1 MITSPPKDLIENPTK
16 SLLEHPT
23 EALLDY
29 MDYMAPVDPKG
40 RYFHFDELKHRL
52 PKKLD
57 SSLVW
62 SLLKEAREKQKHTL
76 YFIGDYED
84 FSLPSFYLTPTIQ
97 KAISETDRNTTT
109 AALEWMCNKIGEQ
122 KHLDYLLND
131 LIEDEAISS
140 SQLEG
145 AATTTKVAKD
155 MLKRAR
161 KPRSI
166 DEKMILGN
174 FRMMKFAWEH
184 RNKNLSV
191 EFIEELHQIG
201 VEGIEDDKYKPG
213 VIRTS
218 DDVVVENNDGEVVH
232 TPPKAEYLNERLET
246 LIQWVNQSH
255 HNAESSD
262 YIHPLVKAIT
272 LHFRIGYEHPF
283 HDGNGRVAR
292 ALFYWYMFKNEFAAF
307 RYIAISLLL
316 KEAPVQ
322 YGKSYLYTETDDM
335 DLTYFIDHQCRIII
349 RAINKFKASYKE
361 SVEQTEVFNKW
372 LWDSGLYRQLTD
384 KQQTVFQVAK
394 SQKAVSFTI
403 NNVKDNLG
411 CSYNT
416 AATVL
421 NGLVELQL
429 FKKVKDGREWV
440 YKMID
445 QKELVK
451 SWQADT
457 KQFKD

>member
-1 MITSPPKDLIENPTK
+1 M
-16 SLLEHPT
+16 
-23 EALLDY
+23 
-29 MDYMAPVDPKG
+29 DPKG
-40 RYFHFDELKHRL
+40 RYFHFDEIKHRL

-57 SSLVW
+57 ALLVW
-62 SLLKEAREKQKHTL
+62 SLIKDARKSQRQTA
-76 YFIGDYED
+76 FFDGSVVVP
-84 FSLPSFYLTPTIQ
+84 SLYLTPTIH

-109 AALEWMCNKIGEQ
+109 AALEWMCDKIGEQ

-161 KPRSI
+161 KPRSL

-174 FRMMKFAWEH
+174 FNMMKFAWEH
-184 RNKNLSV
+184 RSKNLSV

-201 VEGIEDDKYKPG
+201 VEGIEDDKYRPG

-218 DDVVVENNDGEVVH
+218 DDVVVESNDGEVVH
-232 TPPKAEYLNERLET
+232 TPPKAEFLSSRLDM
-246 LIQWVNQSH
+246 LVRWVNQSH
-255 HNAESSD
+255 HDAESSG

-322 YGKSYLYTETDDM
+322 YGKSYLYTDTDEM
-335 DLTYFIDHQCRIII
+335 DLTYFVDYQCRIII
-349 RAINKFKASYKE
+349 RAINRFKASYAE
-361 SVEQTEVFNKW
+361 TVQALDMFDKW
-372 LWDSGLYRQLTD
+372 LLDSGLYRQLSD
-384 KQQTVFQVAK
+384 KQKTVFQVAK
-394 SQKAVSFTI
+394 NRKAVTFTI
-403 NNVKDNLG
+403 NHVKENLG

-421 NGLVELQL
+421 NGLVELTL
-429 FKKVKDGREWV
+429 FEKVKDGREWV

-445 QKELVK
+445 QQELIN
-451 SWQADT
+451 S
-457 KQFKD
+457 

>member
-1 MITSPPKDLIENPTK
+1 MIVFPPKKLIGNPTLK
-16 SLLEHPT
+16 AFECGGELAAKYFEF
-23 EALLDY
+23 Y
-29 MDYMAPVDPKG
+29 RPVDTKG

-57 SSLVW
+57 ALLVW
-62 SLLKEAREKQKHTL
+62 SFIKEARNNQRQTVFFNGSVV
-76 YFIGDYED
+76 YP
-84 FSLPSFYLTPTIQ
+84 SLYLTPTIH

-131 LIEDEAISS
+131 LVEDEAISS

-155 MLKRAR
+155 MLRRAR
-161 KPRSI
+161 TPRSI

-174 FRMMKFAWEH
+174 FNMMKFAWGNRH
-184 RNKNLSV
+184 KDLSI
-191 EFIEELHQIG
+191 ELIEELHQIG
-201 VEGIEDDKYKPG
+201 VEGIDDGKYKPG
-213 VIRTS
+213 VIRTT

-232 TPPKAEYLNERLET
+232 TPPKADDLET
-246 LIQWVNQSH
+246 RLNMLVEWVNESH
-255 HNAESSD
+255 HDAEGSD

-322 YGKSYLYTETDDM
+322 YGKSYLYTETDEM
-335 DLTYFIDHQCRIII
+335 DLTYFVDYQCRIII
-349 RAINKFKASYKE
+349 RAINKFKESYTE
-361 SVEQTEVFNKW
+361 SVQELEAFNRW
-372 LWDSGLYRQLTD
+372 LLDSGLYRKLTD
-384 KQQTVFQVAK
+384 KQQTVLQVAK
-394 SQKAVSFTI
+394 NGLAKIFTI

-421 NGLVELQL
+421 NGLVELKL
-429 FKKVKDGREWV
+429 FEKVKDGREWV
-440 YKMID
+440 YKMIN
-445 QKELVK
+445 QKDLVS
-451 SWQADT
+451 SWQPSKKRPA
-457 KQFKD
+457 

>member
-1 MITSPPKDLIENPTK
+1 MISYPPKELIENPITK
-16 SLLEHPT
+16 IYQNGVLVLPYLE
-23 EALLDY
+23 Y
-29 MDYMAPVDPKG
+29 NAPVDSKG

-62 SLLKEAREKQKHTL
+62 SLMKEARKRQSQDLYGSFLGKHLVPATL
-76 YFIGDYED
+76 YM
-84 FSLPSFYLTPTIQ
+84 TPIIQ

-131 LIEDEAISS
+131 LVEDEAISS

-174 FRMMKFAWEH
+174 FNMMKFAWGNRH
-184 RNKNLSV
+184 KDLTV
-191 EFIEELHQIG
+191 ELIEELHKVG
-201 VEGIEDDKYKPG
+201 VEGIEDGKYKPG
-213 VIRTS
+213 VIRTT

-232 TPPKAEYLNERLET
+232 TPPKAHNLNNRLNM
-246 LIQWVNQSH
+246 LVKWVNESH
-255 HNAESSD
+255 HDAESAD

-322 YGKSYLYTETDDM
+322 YGKSYLYTETDEM
-335 DLTYFIDHQCRIII
+335 DLTYFVDYQCRIII

-372 LWDSGLYRQLTD
+372 LWDSGLYRKLTD

-421 NGLVELQL
+421 NGLVELKL
-429 FKKVKDGREWV
+429 FEKVKDGREWV

-451 SWQADT
+451 SWKPA
-457 KQFKD
+457 KKRPA

>member
-1 MITSPPKDLIENPTK
+1 MIASPPKELIKNPTQYLA
-16 SLLEHPT
+16 SQSAEMFADHM
-23 EALLDY
+23 EY
-29 MDYMAPVDPKG
+29 MNPVDSKG

-52 PKKLD
+52 PKKID
-57 SSLVW
+57 PSVVW
-62 SLLKEAREKQKHTL
+62 SLMKEARNKQKHVL
-76 YFIGDYED
+76 YFIGKDED
-84 FSLPSFYLTPTIQ
+84 FSFPSFCLTPTIQ

-109 AALEWMCNKIGEQ
+109 AALEWMCNKIGEH

-155 MLKRAR
+155 MLKRSR
-161 KPRSI
+161 KPRSL

-184 RNKNLSV
+184 RNKDLSL

-201 VEGIEDDKYKPG
+201 VEGIEDEKYKPG
-213 VIRTS
+213 VIRTT

-232 TPPKAEYLNERLET
+232 TPPKAEHLNTRLNA
-246 LIQWVNQSH
+246 LVKWVNEDH
-255 HNAESSD
+255 HNAESAD

-322 YGKSYLYTETDDM
+322 YGKSYLYTETDGM
-335 DLTYFIDHQCRIII
+335 DLTYFIDYQCRIII

-361 SVEQTEVFNKW
+361 SVEQMETFNRW
-372 LWDSGLYRQLTD
+372 LWDSGLYRKLTD

-394 SQKAVSFTI
+394 SERAVSFTI

-416 AATVL
+416 AATTL
-421 NGLVELQL
+421 NGLVELAL
-429 FKKVKDGREWV
+429 FKKEKDGREWV

-451 SWQADT
+451 SWKAVS
-457 KQFKD
+457 K

>member
-1 MITSPPKDLIENPTK
+1 MITSPPKDLIENPITK
-16 SLLEHPT
+16 VYNNGVLVVGYTSYLSSI
-23 EALLDY
+23 D
-29 MDYMAPVDPKG
+29 VKG
-40 RYFHFDELKHRL
+40 RYLHFDELKHRL
-52 PKKLD
+52 PKQLNPT
-57 SSLVW
+57 LVW
-62 SLLKEAREKQKHTL
+62 SLLKEARQRQSQDVYDSFLGKRLVPATL
-76 YFIGDYED
+76 FM
-84 FSLPSFYLTPTIQ
+84 TPTIQ

-161 KPRSI
+161 KPRSL

-184 RNKNLSV
+184 RNKALSV

-213 VIRTS
+213 VIRTT
-218 DDVVVENNDGEVVH
+218 DDVMVENNDHEVVH
-232 TPPKAEYLNERLET
+232 TPPKAHNLNNRLDM
-246 LIQWVNQSH
+246 LVKWVNQSH
-255 HNAESSD
+255 HDAESSG

-322 YGKSYLYTETDDM
+322 YGKSYLYTETDEM
-335 DLTYFIDHQCRIII
+335 DLTYFVDHQCRIII

-394 SQKAVSFTI
+394 SEKAVSFTI

>member
-1 MITSPPKDLIENPTK
+1 MIALPPKKLIDNPVRYVFQTV
-16 SLLEHPT
+16 
-23 EALLDY
+23 EAEAEAELAFDY
-29 MDYMAPVDPKG
+29 LSYSSAVDSKG

-52 PKKLD
+52 PKKMD
-57 SSLVW
+57 VTLVW
-62 SLLKEAREKQKHTL
+62 SLIKEARVKQKLPL
-76 YFIGDYED
+76 Y
-84 FSLPSFYLTPTIQ
+84 FSLPSFCLTPTIQ
-97 KAISETDRNTTT
+97 KSISEVDRNTTT
-109 AALEWMCNKIGEQ
+109 AALEWMCNKIGER
-122 KHLDYLLND
+122 KHLEYLLND
-131 LIEDEAISS
+131 LVEDEAISS

-155 MLKRAR
+155 MLKRSR
-161 KPRSI
+161 KPRNP

-184 RNKNLSV
+184 KNKDLSV
-191 EFIEELHQIG
+191 ELIEELHLVG
-201 VEGIEDDKYKPG
+201 VEGIDDEKYKPG
-213 VIRTS
+213 IIRLS

-232 TPPKAEYLNERLET
+232 TPPKADQLNTRLNELVK
-246 LIQWVNQSH
+246 WVNDSH
-255 HNAESSD
+255 HDAESSK
-262 YIHPLVKAIT
+262 YIHPLIKAIT

-335 DLTYFIDHQCRIII
+335 DLTYFIDYQCRIII
-349 RAINKFKASYKE
+349 RAINKFKTSYKE
-361 SVEQTEVFNKW
+361 SVEQMETFNKW
-372 LWDSGLYRQLTD
+372 LWDSGLYRKLTD

-394 SQKAVSFTI
+394 SERAVSFTI

-416 AATVL
+416 AATTL
-421 NGLVELQL
+421 NGLVEPR
-429 FKKVKDGREWV
+429 VV
-440 YKMID
+440 
-445 QKELVK
+445 
-451 SWQADT
+451 
-457 KQFKD
+457 

>member
-1 MITSPPKDLIENPTK
+1 MISYPPKELIENPITK
-16 SLLEHPT
+16 IYQNGVLVLPYLE
-23 EALLDY
+23 Y
-29 MDYMAPVDPKG
+29 NAPVDSKG
-40 RYFHFDELKHRL
+40 RYFHFDEIKHRL
-52 PKKLD
+52 SKQLN
-57 SSLVW
+57 STLVW
-62 SLLKEAREKQKHTL
+62 SLMKEARKRQSQDLYGSFLGKHLVPATL
-76 YFIGDYED
+76 YMSPI
-84 FSLPSFYLTPTIQ
+84 IQ

-131 LIEDEAISS
+131 LVEDEAISS

-174 FRMMKFAWEH
+174 FNMMKFAWGNRH
-184 RNKNLSV
+184 KDLTV
-191 EFIEELHQIG
+191 ELIEELHKVG
-201 VEGIEDDKYKPG
+201 VEGIEDGKYKPG
-213 VIRTS
+213 VIRTT

-232 TPPKAEYLNERLET
+232 TPPKAHNLNNRLNM
-246 LIQWVNQSH
+246 LVKWVNESH
-255 HNAESSD
+255 HDAESAD

-322 YGKSYLYTETDDM
+322 YGKSYLYTETDEM
-335 DLTYFIDHQCRIII
+335 DLTYFVDYQCRIII
-349 RAINKFKASYKE
+349 RAINKFKESYTE
-361 SVEQTEVFNKW
+361 SVQESEAFNKW
-372 LWDSGLYRQLTD
+372 LWDSGLYRKLTD
-384 KQQTVFQVAK
+384 KQQAVFQVAK
-394 SQKAVSFTI
+394 SEKALSFTI

-421 NGLVELQL
+421 NGLVELKL
-429 FKKVKDGREWV
+429 FEKVKDGREWV

-451 SWQADT
+451 SWKPA
-457 KQFKD
+457 KKRPA

>member
-1 MITSPPKDLIENPTK
+1 MIASPPKDLVENPTK
-16 SLLEHPT
+16 FLFEQPP
-23 EALLDY
+23 ERLLDY
-29 MDYMAPVDPKG
+29 VNYMAPVDPKG

-52 PKKLD
+52 PKRLD
-57 SSLVW
+57 SALVW
-62 SLLKEAREKQKHTL
+62 SLLKEARDKQKHTL

-145 AATTTKVAKD
+145 AATATKVAKD